1 MEGARINGINSTC
14 NWKERG
20 ESGVCYGD
28 REDSSKETSTHGYLV
43 SHQQRMQG
51 RGDDDDN
58 MHVMNY
64 NMATVR
70 LIMGGTAIV
79 LGKGG
84 HTQTS
89 SPCILTSSSGSNRR
103 SKHGWPGFR

>member
-1 MEGARINGINSTC
+1 MEGARINGSKSTC

-20 ESGVCYGD
+20 ESGVCYTD
-28 REDSSKETSTHGYLV
+28 REDSSKETSTHEYLLL
-43 SHQQRMQG
+43 HQQRMQG

-58 MHVMNY
+58 MHVMKY
-64 NMATVR
+64 NRATLR

-79 LGKGG
+79 LGEGG

-89 SPCILTSSSGSNRR
+89 SPSILTSSSGSNRR
-103 SKHGWPGFR
+103 SKHG